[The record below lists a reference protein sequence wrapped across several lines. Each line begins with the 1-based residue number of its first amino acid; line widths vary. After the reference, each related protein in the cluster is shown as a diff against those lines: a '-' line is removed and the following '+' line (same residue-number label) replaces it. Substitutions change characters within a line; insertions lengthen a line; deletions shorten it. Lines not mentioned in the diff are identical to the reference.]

1 MLGFEIML
9 VALTSLRANL
19 LRSMLTMLGVII
31 GVAAVITMVA
41 LGEGAQAS
49 VQDQLAGLGATRLT
63 VRAGADFRRGF
74 GSRGAQM
81 KVEDA
86 YAVQAK
92 ATSVEAVVP
101 TLSRQNVQVEW
112 QNSQGTSSITGTWAD
127 YLRMENWPLASGR
140 FFTET
145 EQEGHRRVA
154 VLGSEAATNIFP
166 SNVDPIGEELRI
178 QSIAFEVIGVM
189 DEKGGSSFFSRDNV
203 IIIPMSTAQRRLFGT
218 ELISSMTVEATSEG
232 HLTMAMAEIESILR
246 RQHRL
251 RPGADNDFSITRQT
265 EFLNVMQSATQSFTF
280 LLAGIAGV
288 SLIVGGI
295 GIMNIM
301 LVSVTERTREIGI
314 RKAIGARKNS
324 IQLQFLIE
332 AVVLSCLGGAMGI
345 AVGYFASQR
354 MAESAGWQML
364 VSANSVGLAFGFS
377 ALIGIVFGFY
387 PARRASRLDPIEALR
402 YD

>member
-1 MLGFEIML
+1 MLGFEIMV

-19 LRSMLTMLGVII
+19 MRSILTMLGVII

-49 VQDQLAGLGATRLT
+49 VQDQLAGLGANRLT
-63 VRAGADFRRGF
+63 VRAGSGFRRGF
-74 GSRGAQM
+74 SHRGAQM

-86 YAVQAK
+86 YAVQQR
-92 ATSVEAVVP
+92 ATSIAAVVP
-101 TLSRQNVQVEW
+101 TLSRNTIQVEW
-112 QNSQGTSSITGTWAD
+112 QNAQGTSSITGTWAD

-140 FFTET
+140 FFTPT

-154 VLGSEAATNIFP
+154 VLGSEAATTIFP
-166 SNVDPIGEELRI
+166 PNIDPIGEELRI
-178 QSIAFEVIGVM
+178 QSIAFEVIGVLG
-189 DEKGGSSFFSRDNV
+189 EKGGSSFFSRDNV

-218 ELISSMTVEATSEG
+218 ELISSMTVEALSEG

-251 RPGADNDFSITRQT
+251 RPGAENDFSITRQT
-265 EFLNVMQSATQSFTF
+265 EFLNVMQSTTQSFTF

-314 RKAIGARKNS
+314 RKAIGARRSS

-332 AVVLSCLGGAMGI
+332 AIALSCLGGAMGI
-345 AVGYFASQR
+345 ALGYFASER
-354 MAESAGWQML
+354 MAETAGWQML